1 MSDLELLGRLSVALM
16 LGLLIGMQ
24 RTWALRDVSE
34 GGRIAGVRT
43 FGLIALYA
51 ALCDMLG
58 QRAGI
63 AVLALGLAGLAI
75 LVTAAQIL
83 RAQHAKDFGLTTTV
97 AALLTFTLG
106 ALTMEGYVVP
116 AVATAVVAT
125 LLLELKPRL
134 HGWISHI
141 APDELYSTLKFLIIT
156 LVILPVLPNRT
167 YGPGDVFNPFEI
179 WLYVVLIST
188 ISFAGYIAVK
198 LVGVKRGILLT
209 AMGGGLFAST
219 AVALNY
225 SRFSRGKPELHRLL
239 AGGIVAASATMFLRM
254 LVIVGVVSPPLLTA
268 LSWPLAMMAATGYV
282 SAVLLAW
289 KMRDESISVRP
300 FENPFELRVALQ
312 FGALLAV
319 VMILAKLAPGW
330 LGDAGVM
337 LLSAFSGIADVDAI
351 TISLSRLVG
360 AEISFTLA
368 TRGILLA
375 ALVNTIFKAI
385 LAIAVSRCAIGWQVA
400 AAAVAM
406 IGVGT
411 VTHIAAH

>member
-1 MSDLELLGRLSVALM
+1 
-16 LGLLIGMQ
+16 MQ

-34 GGRIAGVRT
+34 GGRVAGVRT
-43 FGLIALYA
+43 FGLVALYA

-63 AVLALGLAGLAI
+63 PVLALGLAGLAI
-75 LVTAAQIL
+75 LATAAQFL

-97 AALLTFTLG
+97 AILLTFTLG

-134 HGWISHI
+134 HGWIGKI
-141 APDELYSTLKFLIIT
+141 APDELYSILKFLIIT
-156 LVILPVLPNRT
+156 LVILPVLPDRT
-167 YGPGDVFNPFEI
+167 YGPGDVFNPFEV

-188 ISFAGYIAVK
+188 ISLAGYIAVK
-198 LVGVKRGILLT
+198 IVGIKRGVLLT
-209 AMGGGLFAST
+209 AIGGGLFAST

-225 SRFSRGKPELHRLL
+225 SRLSRGKPELQRLL
-239 AGGIVAASATMFLRM
+239 AGGVAAASATMFLRM
-254 LVIVGVVSPPLLTA
+254 LVIIGVVSPALLTA
-268 LSWPLAMMAATGYV
+268 LSWPLAMMAATGYA
-282 SAVLLAW
+282 SAALLAW
-289 KMRDESISVRP
+289 RMRDESTSVRP

-319 VMILAKLAPGW
+319 VMILAKLVPGW
-330 LGDAGVM
+330 LGDTGVM
-337 LLSAFSGIADVDAI
+337 LLSGFSGIADVDAI

-360 AEISFTLA
+360 QEISFALA

-375 ALVNTIFKAI
+375 ALVNTVFKAL
-385 LAIAVSRCAIGWQVA
+385 LAIFVSRSGMGLQVA
-400 AAAVAM
+400 AAALAM
-406 IGVGT
+406 ILVGSLT
-411 VTHIAAH
+411 YVAAP